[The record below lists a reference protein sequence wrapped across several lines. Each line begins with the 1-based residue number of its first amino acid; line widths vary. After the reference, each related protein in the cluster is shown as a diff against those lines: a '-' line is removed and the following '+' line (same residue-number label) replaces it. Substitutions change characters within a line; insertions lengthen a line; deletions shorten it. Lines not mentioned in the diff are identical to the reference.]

1 MTRSACLVDC
11 RKDNRSPATEHC
23 GHDYSWHSEAHGALD
38 GLTRCPNLTEVSI
51 TLGEGKEP
59 HGRLGSELTSTGASP
74 SPSRLPVCGGI
85 LRTTRTTRQK
95 PEVGPGGVR
104 LRGLP
109 QKRGGPTTST
119 FFTGTAMNYMGQ
131 LAETVFGTVKGLY
144 RGLNPATLSGGID
157 VLVVRQVDGSFRCS
171 PFHVR
176 FGKLGVL
183 RSREKV
189 VSVGQ
194 ERGPRGVG
202 GGLWEPGQDP
212 DLPGVA
218 IHPLGR
224 LPFFCIFL
232 GLDWGFWSGRVPV
245 FSCKQHI
252 RAGFCSGAIRLAS
265 AS

>member
-1 MTRSACLVDC
+1 MTRSACLADC

-59 HGRLGSELTSTGASP
+59 HGRLGSELTSTGVSP

-109 QKRGGPTTST
+109 QKRGGPSTST

-194 ERGPRGVG
+194 ERGPPGGGGWALGARTGPRPPWGGNTSTGQASLLLYFLGVG
-202 GGLWEPGQDP
+202 LGLLVREGPCFLLQT
-212 DLPGVA
+212 A
-218 IHPLGR
+218 YQGR
-224 LPFFCIFL
+224 LL
-232 GLDWGFWSGRVPV
+232 
-245 FSCKQHI
+245 
-252 RAGFCSGAIRLAS
+252 
-265 AS
+265 

>member
-1 MTRSACLVDC
+1 MGWAQHL
-11 RKDNRSPATEHC
+11 
-23 GHDYSWHSEAHGALD
+23 Y
-38 GLTRCPNLTEVSI
+38 
-51 TLGEGKEP
+51 
-59 HGRLGSELTSTGASP
+59 
-74 SPSRLPVCGGI
+74 
-85 LRTTRTTRQK
+85 
-95 PEVGPGGVR
+95 
-104 LRGLP
+104 
-109 QKRGGPTTST
+109 

-194 ERGPRGVG
+194 ERGPPGVG
-202 GGLWEPGQDP
+202 GGFWEPEQDP
-212 DLPGVA
+212 DFPGVA
-218 IHPLGR
+218 MRPPGR

-232 GLDWGFWSGRVPV
+232 GLDRGFGSRRVPV
-245 FSCKQHI
+245 FPCKQHI
-252 RAGFCSGAIRLAS
+252 RAGFHTGAIRLAS